1 MKDLEPGKHLY
12 VVYYELPKTQNELP
26 KTQNELPVTQNI
38 IFCRR
43 VREIKKRNFLKLFIK
58 KIY

>member
-12 VVYYELPKTQNELP
+12 VVYYELP